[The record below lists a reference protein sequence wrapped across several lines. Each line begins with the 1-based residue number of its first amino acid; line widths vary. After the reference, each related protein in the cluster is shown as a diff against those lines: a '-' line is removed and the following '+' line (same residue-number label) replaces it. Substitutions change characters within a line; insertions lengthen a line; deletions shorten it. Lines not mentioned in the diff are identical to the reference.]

1 MSRDNLKILIMI
13 GGETWQQDSNR
24 CAMFRDDRAGE
35 SIAEDIRRFVKW
47 CGCVVIIR
55 YEKSED
61 GHEPIRS
68 SLFAYQR
75 GFNPTKMGWFI
86 TIDTGKGFE
95 VYYYRGIGWRLV
107 RSFGENSDL
116 TSLTSCCS
124 DFPTCLNEF
133 CQFWL
138 DLKIGIWRYFGW
150 GTNGEAR
157 TLE

>member
-75 GFNPTKMGWFI
+75 GFNPTKVGWFI

-95 VYYYRGIGWRLV
+95 VYYYRGIG
-107 RSFGENSDL
+107 
-116 TSLTSCCS
+116 
-124 DFPTCLNEF
+124 
-133 CQFWL
+133 
-138 DLKIGIWRYFGW
+138 
-150 GTNGEAR
+150 
-157 TLE
+157 

>member
-1 MSRDNLKILIMI
+1 MRA
-13 GGETWQQDSNR
+13 Q
-24 CAMFRDDRAGE
+24 AMFRDDRAGE

-75 GFNPTKMGWFI
+75 GFNPTEVGRFI

-95 VYYYRGIGWRLV
+95 VYYYRGIG
-107 RSFGENSDL
+107 
-116 TSLTSCCS
+116 
-124 DFPTCLNEF
+124 
-133 CQFWL
+133 
-138 DLKIGIWRYFGW
+138 
-150 GTNGEAR
+150 
-157 TLE
+157 